1 MIEKESVLNSIPP
14 EAEQPEP
21 NAVVLSTVPPTI
33 QPVQE
38 VTDELL
44 HINVLPTGHTA
55 LDRQIHNFFRWS
67 EKKLRQPEYRYIAS
81 IPLDPIT
88 HLDETRQAE
97 NQETLSLFKKTFTDF
112 LWTGIE
118 CSNPESPE
126 GERWDQLALAGIY
139 DPDHRRK
146 QVDLLPLLKI
156 HNVRLGMPTHQLDTP
171 EEWNEFDTILREFR
185 EQNIRISLDL
195 QHFGLPSEFRNDAHP
210 DESIYLN
217 PKWPTYFTEFSM
229 GVIHRYLDELDAV
242 TLVNEPLITNRF
254 SSVVWNEAMPGRYDH
269 PMYDHYFIKRA
280 LLIAK
285 AAVTTRYA
293 IELKLQKEERRLLF
307 IHNESCEYQPDDF
320 NFNEYRRFLTS
331 DLILGQD
338 WLLDGDYQS
347 SDMYKWMA
355 RQYVRQDHLREDVES
370 LVHQLEVI
378 REYHQRF
385 QQEFQKTMKADT
397 VFGVDYYLACEIVQP
412 DHVFPLT
419 KTCVDTY
426 EKEILAGHRKG
437 LARMCVDYWNR
448 YQLPILHTETNFFDH
463 GSEDWG
469 VKQLVEL
476 AQLMKFGIPVL
487 GFTWYS
493 LMDQFN
499 WDDAMMGSPNDLR
512 LHPVGLIRLPDYEP
526 RNFTKTILPDLLDT
540 LHEDPLERIGYFDQ

>member
-1 MIEKESVLNSIPP
+1 
-14 EAEQPEP
+14 
-21 NAVVLSTVPPTI
+21 
-33 QPVQE
+33 
-38 VTDELL
+38 
-44 HINVLPTGHTA
+44 
-55 LDRQIHNFFRWS
+55 
-67 EKKLRQPEYRYIAS
+67 
-81 IPLDPIT
+81 
-88 HLDETRQAE
+88 
-97 NQETLSLFKKTFTDF
+97 
-112 LWTGIE
+112 
-118 CSNPESPE
+118 
-126 GERWDQLALAGIY
+126 
-139 DPDHRRK
+139 
-146 QVDLLPLLKI
+146 
-156 HNVRLGMPTHQLDTP
+156 
-171 EEWNEFDTILREFR
+171 
-185 EQNIRISLDL
+185 
-195 QHFGLPSEFRNDAHP
+195 
-210 DESIYLN
+210 
-217 PKWPTYFTEFSM
+217 
-229 GVIHRYLDELDAV
+229 
-242 TLVNEPLITNRF
+242 
-254 SSVVWNEAMPGRYDH
+254 
-269 PMYDHYFIKRA
+269 
-280 LLIAK
+280 
-285 AAVTTRYA
+285 
-293 IELKLQKEERRLLF
+293 
-307 IHNESCEYQPDDF
+307 
-320 NFNEYRRFLTS
+320 
-331 DLILGQD
+331 
-338 WLLDGDYQS
+338 
-347 SDMYKWMA
+347 MYKWMA

-540 LHEDPLERIGYFDQ
+540 LHDQ